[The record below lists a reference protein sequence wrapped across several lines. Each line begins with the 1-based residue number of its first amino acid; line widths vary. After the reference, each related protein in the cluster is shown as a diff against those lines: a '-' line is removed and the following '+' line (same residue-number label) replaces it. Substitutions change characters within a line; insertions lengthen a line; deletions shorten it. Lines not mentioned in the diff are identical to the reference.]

1 MTTIKIINSIAIIYY
16 CLPHTTEGGIE
27 SHEIEQ
33 RHPFCWRSIAPSN
46 VSRQLQCLI
55 GRSFSRPRMSVRG
68 VRQIKRLVFRYC
80 QNDGSSE
87 GMRQLLSTGRLVEW
101 CRENP
106 EVTVE
111 TKIKSG
117 RHPVLMASYLNSN
130 ERAVGV
136 KNLSPKKI
144 EGHMDILAN
153 SAGKKTSGK
162 NSYRLSTPV
171 QSEHPSIQGEWTDD
185 VQEKIKGLEFSVK
198 HY

>member
-1 MTTIKIINSIAIIYY
+1 MYY
-16 CLPHTTEGGIE
+16 IFCCLPHTEGGAE
-27 SHEIEQ
+27 CQ
-33 RHPFCWRSIAPSN
+33 KVDAPSN
-46 VSRQLQCLI
+46 IRFIFPSEFPDNSGASRSLV
-55 GRSFSRPRMSVRG
+55 FAPRMSVRG

-80 QNDGSSE
+80 QSDGSSE